1 MKLEENILKGLDD
14 HIWQQQQIDMEY
26 LNELNKLILCLQDSI
41 KVNSS
46 KELLEIKYAFLKEYQ
61 EKAEAIYKRL
71 GKQGVHYEVIS

>member
-1 MKLEENILKGLDD
+1 MKLEENILNGLDE
-14 HIWQQQQIDMEY
+14 HIWQQQQLDIAY
-26 LNELNKLILCLQDSI
+26 LGELNNLILCLQDSI

-61 EKAEAIYKRL
+61 EKAEIIYTRL